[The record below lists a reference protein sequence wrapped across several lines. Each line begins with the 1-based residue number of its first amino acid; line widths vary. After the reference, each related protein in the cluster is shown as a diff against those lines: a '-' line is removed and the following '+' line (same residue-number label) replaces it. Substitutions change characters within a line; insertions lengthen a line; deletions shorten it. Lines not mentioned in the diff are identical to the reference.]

1 MSNCQLGGLEAGVVQ
16 DIVDDAEQ
24 MLLAPLDALQ
34 IGFLRVVEGSVEL
47 HLQQIDVATNRIER
61 SPQLVTHYREE
72 LGLGPVRG
80 VGYSPGFLGLADD
93 GAQLLVGEGQ
103 LVGELAR
110 FAGLVLELAR
120 LGLEEVIALFQCS
133 HARSLYFTLA
143 RHPDSA
149 NHRVDL

>member
-1 MSNCQLGGLEAGVVQ
+1 
-16 DIVDDAEQ
+16 
-24 MLLAPLDALQ
+24 MLLAPLDAPQ
-34 IGFLRVVEGSVEL
+34 IGFLRVVEGPVEL
-47 HLQQIDVATNRIER
+47 HLQEIDVATNGIEW
-61 SPQLVTHYREE
+61 SPQLVTHHREKF
-72 LGLGPVRG
+72 GLGPVRG
-80 VGYSPGFLGLADD
+80 VSHSPRLLGFADH

-103 LVGELAR
+103 LMGELAG

-120 LGLEEVIALFQCS
+120 LGLEEVIALFQRS